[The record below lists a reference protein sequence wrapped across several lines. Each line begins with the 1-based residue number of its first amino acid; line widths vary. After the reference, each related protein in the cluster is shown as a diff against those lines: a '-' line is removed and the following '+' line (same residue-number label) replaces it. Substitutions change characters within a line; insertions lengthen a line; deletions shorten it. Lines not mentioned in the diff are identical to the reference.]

1 MESQIKSFSSFAY
14 AISLLKHR
22 FITMRLHYTF
32 SRPFFTLTIPYSLY
46 VSYEEMHIIFC
57 YRISHISPKKHF
69 EPGMTEA
76 T

>member
-1 MESQIKSFSSFAY
+1 
-14 AISLLKHR
+14 
-22 FITMRLHYTF
+22 MRLHYTF